1 MKFSLFSDFH
11 HWPNVFPDSDLKQLR
26 AIWDRAEREN
36 VDFIIHAGD
45 LCHGPTL
52 VPEFVEAY
60 NNFHIPSYHVVGNH
74 EFERSTPEEVKRH
87 YKQDSFYYYFD
98 CKGYRIVAFDPNYN
112 KVGEKFIH
120 YAPKKILSLAERDWI
135 PPEQV
140 RWLRETIESS
150 PYPCILIGHGSLE
163 RPDGIHNRGEILQ
176 LIREANKKRPHSVLM
191 VINGHY
197 HRNNL
202 RIIDN
207 VAHFEINSTSYDWWD
222 TPHDKYPKELRE
234 RVYFMDHCVAFNDP
248 VHAIITL
255 EGTTI
260 TIDGM
265 ESSFLHG
272 IDRVVAGWPE
282 CDEAGRPCEPSVLS
296 AKFTLH

>member
-11 HWPNVFPDSDLKQLR
+11 HWPNVFPDSDLRQLR
-26 AIWDRAEREN
+26 VIWERAEREN

-112 KVGEKFIH
+112 KVGEEFIH

-140 RWLRETIESS
+140 QWLRETIESS

-163 RPDGIHNRGEILQ
+163 RPDGIHNRAEILQ

-222 TPHDKYPKELRE
+222 MPHDKYPEELRE

-248 VHAIITL
+248 VHAIVTL

-272 IDRVVAGWPE
+272 IDRVAAGWPE
-282 CDEAGRPCEPSVLS
+282 YDEAGRPCEPSVLS